1 MLSFGGFLGMGS
13 RHFPLPWEM
22 LRYNT
27 SLGGYVVKLD
37 KARLE
42 KAPVVEKGWADRRRT
57 IDDSWATP
65 LA

>member
-27 SLGGYVVKLD
+27 SLGGYVVKL
-37 KARLE
+37 E

-57 IDDSWATP
+57 IDDPWATP